1 MLDSLLNINA
11 NVKIFLMVFLICGLY
26 YFKIENNLLTNIIIT
41 ALCIAFFD
49 AFLKKILLF
58 NKTDNYY
65 IFIINNV
72 ITIICINLL
81 FFIIKQDTKN
91 LNILNFGNMI
101 FACFFYE
108 FIVFKL
114 YNYNKLHN
122 DKLRKITKTILRL
135 ATIHILTTYLNGGA
149 FDKKWFDYSI
159 GQITNLS
166 IFNSIFEN

>member
-1 MLDSLLNINA
+1 MSESVFNFDNNI
-11 NVKIFLMVFLICGLY
+11 KIFLTIFLICGLY
-26 YFKIENNLLTNIIIT
+26 YFNIDNNLLTNILIT
-41 ALCIAFFD
+41 TLCIAFFD

-65 IFIINNV
+65 IFIINNT

-81 FFIIKQDTKN
+81 FFIIKQDTKH
-91 LNILNFGNMI
+91 LNIQNFGNMI
-101 FACFFYE
+101 FACLFYE
-108 FIVFKL
+108 LIVFKL

-122 DKLRKITKTILRL
+122 EKLRKITKTILRL
-135 ATIHILTTYLNGGA
+135 ATIHILTTYLNGDS

-166 IFNSIFEN
+166 IFNAIFEN